1 MIVFKNYFNIVKGHL
16 GIIIMF
22 SAISIGISVV
32 NTSYKST
39 EDYASVEPKIA
50 VINYDDSAL
59 SDNFVEYITERA
71 EIVKVEDDEKTIQD
85 TLYLNKADSILIIPD
100 NFGANLLTGN
110 EPNIKI
116 KKSTQNISEYTELL
130 VNRYFKIA
138 ESYSKVGMSES
149 EIIENIEK
157 TIESEIEVKVF
168 SENKSD
174 MAKLAVYYSFENY
187 AFLSIFTFIIGTI
200 MCIFNKETIR
210 KRNNVSKLNPKSF
223 SNQLFLGHATLTLS
237 IWAIF
242 ILISIILYKDLM
254 LTVNGLLLIFNSLCF
269 AITATSLAYLIGCL
283 IKNEN
288 VISGIQN
295 VISLGLS
302 FISGCFVSVEWLDTN
317 IVNFSKM
324 FPSYWFIQG
333 NYDITKLSTFNYET
347 IKPIIQN
354 YGIVL
359 AFGIVYFAISKVI
372 IAKGL
377 KNNKKIFN
385 IRKGNA

>member
-1 MIVFKNYFNIVKGHL
+1 MIVFKNYFNIVKRHL
-16 GIIIMF
+16 GIILMF
-22 SAISIGISVV
+22 SAISIGVSVI
-32 NTSYKST
+32 NTSYTST
-39 EDYASVEPKIA
+39 EDYASVDPKIA

-71 EIVKVEDDEKTIQD
+71 EIVEVEDNEKAIQD
-85 TLYLNKADSILIIPD
+85 SLYLNKVDSILIIPD
-100 NFGANLLTGN
+100 NFGANLLMGN
-110 EPNIKI
+110 ETNVKI
-116 KKSTQNISEYTELL
+116 KKSTQNVSEYTELL

-138 ESYSKVGMSES
+138 ENYSKVGMTEN
-149 EIIENIEK
+149 EIINNIEK
-157 TIESEIEVKVF
+157 DIQNEIEVKVS
-168 SENKSD
+168 SENQSD
-174 MAKLAVYYSFENY
+174 MEKLAVYYSFENY

-223 SNQLFLGHATLTLS
+223 SNQLFLGHMTLTLS

-242 ILISIILYKDLM
+242 ILISVILYKDLM
-254 LTVNGLLLIFNSLCF
+254 FTINGLLLILNSLCF

-302 FISGCFVSVEWLDTN
+302 FISGCFVPIEWLDTN
-317 IVNFSKM
+317 IINFSKV

-333 NYDITKLSTFNYET
+333 NYDITKLLTFNYET
-347 IKPIIQN
+347 IQPVIQN
-354 YGIVL
+354 CGIIL
-359 AFGIVYFAISKVI
+359 AFGIIYFSISKII
-372 IAKGL
+372 IAKKV
-377 KNNKKIFN
+377 KN
-385 IRKGNA
+385 

>member
-1 MIVFKNYFNIVKGHL
+1 MIVFKNYFNIVKRHL

-22 SAISIGISVV
+22 SAISIGVSVI
-32 NTSYKST
+32 NTSYTST
-39 EDYASVEPKIA
+39 EDYVSVDPKIA
-50 VINYDDSAL
+50 VINYDESAL
-59 SDNFVEYITERA
+59 SDNFVDYITERA
-71 EIVKVEDDEKTIQD
+71 EIVEVEDNEKAIQD

-100 NFGANLLTGN
+100 NFGANLLMGN
-110 EPNIKI
+110 EPNVKI
-116 KKSTQNISEYTELL
+116 KKSTQNVSEYTELL

-138 ESYSKVGMSES
+138 ENYSKVGMTEN
-149 EIIENIEK
+149 EIIRNIEK
-157 TIESEIEVKVF
+157 DIQNEIEVKVS
-168 SENKSD
+168 SENQSD
-174 MAKLAVYYSFENY
+174 MEKLAVYYSFENY

-223 SNQLFLGHATLTLS
+223 SNQLFLGHMTLTLS

-242 ILISIILYKDLM
+242 ILISVILYKDLM
-254 LTVNGLLLIFNSLCF
+254 FTVNGLLLILNSLCF

-302 FISGCFVSVEWLDTN
+302 FISGCFVPIEWLDTN
-317 IVNFSKM
+317 IINFSKI

-333 NYDITKLSTFNYET
+333 NYDITKISTFNYGT
-347 IKPIIQN
+347 IQPVIQN
-354 YGIVL
+354 CGMILV
-359 AFGIVYFAISKVI
+359 FGIIYFTIGRMIVS
-372 IAKGL
+372 
-377 KNNKKIFN
+377 
-385 IRKGNA
+385 RKSS

>member
-22 SAISIGISVV
+22 SVISIGISVV

-39 EDYASVEPKIA
+39 VDYASVEPKIA

-302 FISGCFVSVEWLDTN
+302 FISGCFVPIEWLDTN

-359 AFGIVYFAISKVI
+359 AFGILYFAISKVI
-372 IAKGL
+372 IAKGV